1 MKRLLFVYN
10 ARSGKA
16 QIRKYLADIIDIF
29 TKAGYRVEAYPTQS
43 CKDAMIQ
50 VQKRGREFDRIV
62 CSGGDGTLNEV
73 ITGVM
78 HSEWYREKR
87 VPIGYIP
94 SGSTNDF
101 AASISLPRNMI
112 SAANVAVNGKCAVLD
127 AGSFNDM
134 NFVYVAAFG
143 AFTEVSYSTPQD
155 LKNLLGHQAYIVEGL
170 KQFIPTITN
179 TYHIKAAANGKKL
192 EGDFIY
198 GMVSN
203 SNSVGGFKGISGKD
217 VGLDDGLFEVTLVK
231 PPTTPFEF
239 QEIVSA
245 LLLGKRSRLVYHFKT
260 SLLKVYSEDK
270 IDWVVDGEFGGSV
283 KKALIRNHCRA
294 VNIVTGENLIYRKNS

>member
-1 MKRLLFVYN
+1 MKKLLFIYN
-10 ARSGKA
+10 AKSGKA
-16 QIRKYLADIIDIF
+16 KIRTCLADIIDVFI
-29 TKAGYRVEAYPTQS
+29 KAGYRVEAYQTQS
-43 CKDAMIQ
+43 CKDAMYQ
-50 VQKRGREFDRIV
+50 VAKRGKNFDLIV

-78 HSEWYREKR
+78 SSDWYYEKR

-101 AASISLPRNMI
+101 ANSIMLPKDMI
-112 SAANVAVNGKCAVLD
+112 SAANVAVNGKKKCVD
-127 AGSFNDM
+127 IGSFNER

-143 AFTEVSYSTPQD
+143 AFTEVSYNTPQE
-155 LKNLLGHQAYIVEGL
+155 LKNILGHQAYIVEGL
-170 KQFIPTITN
+170 KQFIPTITSS
-179 TYHIKAAANGKKL
+179 YHIKLLANGKKL

-217 VGLDDGLFEVTLVK
+217 VGLDDGLFEVTLVRQ
-231 PPTTPFEF
+231 PASPFEF
-239 QEIVSA
+239 QEIISA
-245 LLLGKRSRLVYHFKT
+245 LLLGKKSKLVCQFKT
-260 SLLKVYSEDK
+260 SLLKVYSEKK

-283 KKALIRNHCRA
+283 NKAVIRNNCKA
-294 VNIVTGENLIYRKNS
+294 ISVVTGENIIYRKK